1 MAVKLRWGSRHPLLL
16 IAGLS
21 ACVLEIPVG
30 SWELSLLLQLE
41 LLNTCACYL
50 SVASFY
56 LK

>member
-1 MAVKLRWGSRHPLLL
+1 MAVKLRWGSHHPFLLV
-16 IAGLS
+16 AGLS

-41 LLNTCACYL
+41 LLHAAAAYL
-50 SVASFY
+50 PVAYFC